1 MFSLDQH
8 LLRAVEAAWIWIA
21 GDSVSHCYL
30 FLVSPLEGSDD
41 MSTYSHP
48 AEVYVSMFLSIEI
61 LYLYSAKCAPKE
73 HSMILEWVYS
83 KYINEAGIMIFLSP
97 FLRET
102 FCYSDDRK
110 KGSFLFQMRI
120 VLWFFF
126 SLSMIVGQKKEKRKK
141 KSFGQGWEPWSFL
154 LKTPSCSEPPEVGR
168 LGRAWGFPHSESL
181 CFLGVCP
188 PVPLSLYPSSVGSGE
203 NNLGAHMSW
212 LSISK
217 LRERVNERLLMQL
230 FSLRPLLGFFFC
242 WIVCFH
248 EASRAKEFQKQLADR

>member
-48 AEVYVSMFLSIEI
+48 AEVYVSMFLSLEI

-97 FLRET
+97 FRREA

-110 KGSFLFQMRI
+110 KGSSLFQMRI
-120 VLWFFF
+120 VLWFFL
-126 SLSMIVGQKKEKRKK
+126 SLSMIVGQKKRREKKVFWAGLGTLKLPAKTTVLFWAPRGREARK
-141 KSFGQGWEPWSFL
+141 SL
-154 LKTPSCSEPPEVGR
+154 
-168 LGRAWGFPHSESL
+168 GFPPLRVSL
-181 CFLGVCP
+181 FP
-188 PVPLSLYPSSVGSGE
+188 RSLPSSPLVPI
-203 NNLGAHMSW
+203 
-212 LSISK
+212 SI
-217 LRERVNERLLMQL
+217 
-230 FSLRPLLGFFFC
+230 FC
-242 WIVCFH
+242 WLRREQLRGTH
-248 EASRAKEFQKQLADR
+248 ELTEH